1 MQEYPHIYK
10 AGASASTEGEVTV
23 NSPKLDSFQ
32 TTSPPEFGGPE
43 GAWSPE
49 TLLVA
54 SVADCFILTFRAI
67 ARASRLEWYD
77 LGCTAEGKLEKVE
90 KQSRFTEFRLHA
102 RLRVP
107 ADTRIEKAERL
118 LQKAESGCL
127 ITNSLL
133 AEIHLDTHIELVSDQ
148 QAA

>member
-10 AGASASTEGEVTV
+10 AGAAGGPEGEVTV
-23 NSPKLDSFQ
+23 TSPKLFSFQ

-43 GAWSPE
+43 GTWSPE

-77 LGCTAEGKLEKVE
+77 LQCEAEGKLQKVDRLS
-90 KQSRFTEFRLHA
+90 QFTDFH
-102 RLRVP
+102 LRATLKVP
-107 ADTRIEKAERL
+107 ADTRREKAERL
-118 LQKAESGCL
+118 LHKAEAGCL
-127 ITNSLL
+127 ITNSLK
-133 AEIHLDTHIELVSDQ
+133 ADIHLETNVELVPDQ